1 MRLVSLSMVA
11 LALLL
16 SLALQSPFAFQ
27 AEFISQVTT
36 LDLEYPIR
44 SVQFSS
50 DGRLFIAATAFVV
63 KIWDTESWEEVKL
76 RTVEY
81 PDYLISTVRFTPD
94 GEQFA
99 IAYNGSSSGI
109 KLIDVSSG
117 QQVDTPSLL
126 REQEEFVDVLAF
138 HPTGRFF
145 VYGGDRGFL
154 KSWDYL
160 ERPREAVSIMQVDP
174 ERVRTATFS
183 SKGTWLATAGS
194 DTVQMW
200 AFNGDGGKIL
210 GPPRWIVPRGAT
222 QIVFDEKDER
232 LFVKYMD
239 NSIGLIDVDQGDTSL
254 YITPQTD
261 LDYEQLNHLHYW
273 SPRHALLTAGI
284 GGIVRLW
291 GEGKLIAEHTMRGER
306 EVDLD
311 LRASAVSLD
320 GTLFAAGY
328 ENGEITIS
336 RLSPDSF

>member
-1 MRLVSLSMVA
+1 MRLVALGMVA
-11 LALLL
+11 VVILLGL
-16 SLALQSPFAFQ
+16 VLQSEFASQ

-44 SVQFSS
+44 SVQFSP
-50 DGRLFIAATAFVV
+50 DGRLFVAATAFAVR
-63 KIWDTESWEEVKL
+63 IWETENWKQIKL

-94 GEQFA
+94 GKQFA
-99 IAYNGSSSGI
+99 IAYNGSSSGV
-109 KLIDVSSG
+109 KLVDVSSG
-117 QQVDTPSLL
+117 HQVDTPSLL
-126 REQEEFVDVLAF
+126 REQEEFVDILAF
-138 HPTGRFF
+138 HPAGRLM
-145 VYGGDRGFL
+145 VYGGDNGFL
-154 KSWDYL
+154 KSWDRVDKPL
-160 ERPREAVSIMQVDP
+160 EPLDMKRVDP
-174 ERVRTATFS
+174 KRVLSATFS
-183 SKGTWLATAGS
+183 NHGRWLATAGS
-194 DTVQMW
+194 DTVRMW
-200 AFNGDGGKIL
+200 SFNGRTGMIS
-210 GPPRWIVPRGAT
+210 GPEWTIGRGAT

-232 LFVKYMD
+232 LFVKYTD
-239 NSIGLIDVDQGDTSL
+239 NSIGMINATQGESAI
-254 YITPQTD
+254 YIRPERD

-311 LRASAVSLD
+311 LRASAVSFD